1 MVHNSGI
8 HMVFIWF
15 FYVLFN
21 RFWPMDTGPGEP
33 GPVKYTR
40 SLLGLGA
47 LVDEFVVLKTR
58 HHFSMFAEFPELLMD
73 YLWMIYG
80 IFMDYLWL
88 FGSRFFFWFL
98 FSWGSLWSK
107 VGISSATLQTFSAR
121 FFLCAGG
128 GCATASLGF
137 LGLLG
142 QVSI

>member
-1 MVHNSGI
+1 
-8 HMVFIWF
+8 
-15 FYVLFN
+15 
-21 RFWPMDTGPGEP
+21 MDTGPGEP

-88 FGSRFFFWFL
+88 FGSRFFFDSCSVEVPFGQRL
-98 FSWGSLWSK
+98 
-107 VGISSATLQTFSAR
+107 
-121 FFLCAGG
+121 
-128 GCATASLGF
+128 ASLPQRSRPFPHGF
-137 LGLLG
+137 SCALAAVAQPPHSDFLDFLDRSPSNLRAPTCK
-142 QVSI
+142 VSCEWI